1 MLKNILR
8 TYASL
13 DQALHIC
20 QQALVR
26 PESGAFFYP
35 LESPNGAFK
44 RIEKK
49 KRFI

>member
-1 MLKNILR
+1 MSILQ

-26 PESGAFFYP
+26 PESDTFFYP

-44 RIEKK
+44 RIDKK